1 MAASEQ
7 TKKYKKLSLTFLLL
21 SIALLSVP
29 LIVYV
34 IIGFVNGDIGEKM
47 TLGCTVVIAAIMTG
61 LNILMKWHIRSTIWV
76 VVLGIYFAVDNILPL
91 LLMVASATIID
102 EFVLTPLHKK
112 YKQKAVINK
121 EIDARNG

>member
-1 MAASEQ
+1 MSERTQ
-7 TKKYKKLSLTFLLL
+7 KYKRL
-21 SIALLSVP
+21 SIVTFWLSVCLLCVP

-34 IIGFVNGDIGEKM
+34 VIGFVNGDVGEKM

-61 LNILMKWHIRSTIWV
+61 LNILMKFHIRSTIWV
-76 VVLGIYFAVDNILPL
+76 VVLGVYFAVENILPL

-112 YKQKAVINK
+112 YRQKSIINK
-121 EIDARNG
+121 EIDERG